1 MRKSFIVVLAVIA
14 GLAGLA
20 IGIATGTSRH
30 PSAASAPIP
39 RAHKVA
45 PPVVLNVKDKPTPR
59 TSPSEDSPEDPQ
71 SNQMRVIRFAANP
84 QQAPAFLVRAIDGN
98 IVSTAEW
105 HGKVVLLNFW
115 ATWCPPCRDE
125 IPELVDLAE
134 RYKDHL
140 VVVGVSLDDADEGE
154 VAKFAKDFG
163 INYPIVMASREI
175 LAEYGGVPALPT
187 LFVVSPDGKVVQK
200 HVGLYPTFL
209 YETEIRSL
217 LGMPVD
223 ASVETFQDTGQI
235 FLKNASLATELP
247 DVDFSGLTPEQKKV
261 ALRRLNSESCD
272 CGCRLTLAQCRIN
285 DTSCPVSQKLAA
297 KVVKEVA
304 AGAPDQPPA
313 SATPAPGEPVP
324 PPAAPPAPTTPAA
337 DSSSKVIQ
345 N

>member
-1 MRKSFIVVLAVIA
+1 MKKSFMVVLAVIA

-20 IGIATGTSRH
+20 IGIAAGTSRR
-30 PSAASAPIP
+30 ANVASAPVP
-39 RAHKVA
+39 RSHKVA
-45 PPVVLNVKDKPTPR
+45 PPSVVSVKDRPTAQ
-59 TSPSEDSPEDPQ
+59 TSPAEARPEDAQ
-71 SNQMRVIRFAANP
+71 TNQMRVIRFAANP
-84 QQAPAFLVRAIDGN
+84 QQAPAFLVRAIDGSV
-98 IVSTAEW
+98 VSTAEW

-125 IPELVDLAE
+125 IPELVDLAA

-140 VVVGVSLDDADEGE
+140 VVVGISLDDADEGE
-154 VAKFAKDFG
+154 VGRFAKDFG

-200 HVGLYPTFL
+200 HVGLYPTFV
-209 YETEIRSL
+209 YEAEIRSL

-235 FLKNASLATELP
+235 FLKNAALATELP
-247 DVDFSGLTPEQKKV
+247 DVDFSGLTPELKKV

-272 CGCRLTLAQCRIN
+272 CGCKLTLAQCRIN

-304 AGAPDQPPA
+304 AAGAPDQPPA
-313 SATPAPGEPVP
+313 SAAPAPD
-324 PPAAPPAPTTPAA
+324 PASPSPSPATPPAPTTPAPG
-337 DSSSKVIQ
+337 S
-345 N
+345 

>member
-1 MRKSFIVVLAVIA
+1 MKKSFIVVLAVIA

-20 IGIATGTSRH
+20 IGIAAGTSRRTNV
-30 PSAASAPIP
+30 PGAPIA
-39 RAHKVA
+39 RTHKIA
-45 PPVVLNVKDKPTPR
+45 PPAIVSVKDKPTSHS
-59 TSPSEDSPEDPQ
+59 SPAEEQPEDSQ

-84 QQAPAFLVRAIDGN
+84 QQAPAFLVRAIDGTV
-98 IVSTAEW
+98 VSTAEW

-154 VAKFAKDFG
+154 VARFAKDFG

-200 HVGLYPTFL
+200 HVGLYPTFV

-235 FLKNASLATELP
+235 FLKNAALATELP
-247 DVDFSGLTPEQKKV
+247 NVDFTGLTPELKKV

-272 CGCRLTLAQCRIN
+272 CGCKLTLAQCRIN

-297 KVVKEVA
+297 KVVKEVV
-304 AGAPDQPPA
+304 AGAPDHAPA
-313 SATPAPGEPVP
+313 STTPAPGETAP
-324 PPAAPPAPTTPAA
+324 PAAAPPAPTAPAA
-337 DSSSKVIQ
+337 DSSSTVNQ